1 LNRLIRLTLVLKN
14 PCYGRMDHCSSSNRM
29 RQRCPWA
36 ENDPVEK
43 AYHDVE
49 WGTPLFDDQRLFEFL
64 VLEGAQAGLSWK
76 TILYKREG
84 YRSAFDRFDPAKVA
98 RYDETKIT
106 QLQKDAAI
114 IRNRQKIISAVNN
127 ARLFLSVQAECNGFH
142 NYIWDFVDKKPI
154 VNYWQTMKDV
164 PAQTPQSERMSAD
177 LYARGFRF
185 VGPVI
190 CYAYMQATGMVND
203 HLVSCFRHKEVQMVT

>member
-1 LNRLIRLTLVLKN
+1 
-14 PCYGRMDHCSSSNRM
+14 M
-29 RQRCPWA
+29 
-36 ENDPVEK
+36 EK

-49 WGTPLFDDQRLFEFL
+49 WGAPLFDDQRLFEFL

-98 RYDETKIT
+98 RYDEAKIT

-127 ARLFLSVQAECNGFH
+127 ARLFLAVQAECNGFH

-164 PAQTPQSERMSAD
+164 PARTPQSERMSAD